1 MLEFQSVISMKL
13 IARVFFARS
22 DTMPSPLVE
31 RRRRDKINTWINK
44 LAKVVPECCQEQSK
58 AGQVGGSQN
67 IVSSVKFILP
77 FT

>member
-1 MLEFQSVISMKL
+1 MLELFC
-13 IARVFFARS
+13 AGS
-22 DTMPSPLVE
+22 DDKPFLLVE

-67 IVSSVKFILP
+67 IVSFILL
-77 FT
+77 FTSSS